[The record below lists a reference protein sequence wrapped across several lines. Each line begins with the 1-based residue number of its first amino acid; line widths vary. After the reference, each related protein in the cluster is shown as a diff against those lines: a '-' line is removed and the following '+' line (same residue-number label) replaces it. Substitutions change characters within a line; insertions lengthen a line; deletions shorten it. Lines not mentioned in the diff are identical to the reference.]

1 MPNPIIA
8 NRRHYEDLA
17 VGEAIALAPTTVTK
31 QMIFDFARE
40 YDPLPF
46 HLDEAAA
53 NASLLRGLA
62 SSGWQTLG
70 LTLAGLS
77 TGFLNSIASEGVL
90 GFTDL
95 KWKRPTMVDDTISGT
110 ATISALRRSKSRPAS
125 GIITIALDV
134 RNQRDESIMT
144 MTLSN
149 LVAARHPE
157 TMPMHEM
164 PYDLPADHEGAKP

>member
-1 MPNPIIA
+1 MPNPITA

-17 VGEAIALAPTTVTK
+17 VGEVITLAPTTVTR

-40 YDPLPF
+40 FDPLPF

-53 NASLLRGLA
+53 KASLLRGLA

-70 LTLAGLS
+70 LTLARLS
-77 TGFLNSIASEGVL
+77 AGYLNSIASEGVL

-110 ATISALRRSKSRPAS
+110 ATISTLRRSESRLAS
-125 GIITIALDV
+125 GIVTLDLDV
-134 RNQRDESIMT
+134 RNQRGESIMT
-144 MTLSN
+144 MQMAN
-149 LVAARHPE
+149 LVTTRHPAAVS
-157 TMPMHEM
+157 MHEI
-164 PYDLPADHEGAKP
+164 PYDRSSGHEEAGQ

>member
-1 MPNPIIA
+1 MPNPITA

-17 VGEAIALAPTTVTK
+17 LGEVIELAPTTVTK

-40 YDPLPF
+40 FDPLPF

-70 LTLAGLS
+70 LTLARLS
-77 TGFLNSIASEGVL
+77 AGFLNSIASEGGL

-95 KWKRPTMVDDTISGT
+95 KWKRPNMVDDTISGT

-125 GIITIALDV
+125 GIITLDLDV
-134 RNQRDESIMT
+134 RNQRCESIMT
-144 MTLSN
+144 MQLAN
-149 LVAARHPE
+149 LITVRHPE
-157 TMPMHEM
+157 RMPMHEL
-164 PYDLPADHEGAKP
+164 PYDSPSGHEGAQP